1 MQENEP
7 ALKRRDAAH
16 SDHATL
22 EAKLRLSALEDI
34 SKEIRQVAQNAHT
47 NVAAID
53 ERIVGITD
61 WQRRQNGDIA
71 SMVNSFNN
79 LSTTLNDKLDG
90 IKNLISA
97 SRDEYNKEIAVLKDG
112 HEKDMAKICE
122 EYDQRLESLA
132 IATLKQ
138 QAADRDK
145 LQRWLI
151 GLMGTIIGGLV
162 LTIVSIR
169 IGF

>member
-1 MQENEP
+1 MPENDP

-16 SDHATL
+16 ADKATL
-22 EAKLRLSALEDI
+22 ESHLRLSALEDVV
-34 SKEIRQVAQNAHT
+34 KEIRQVAQNAHT
-47 NVAAID
+47 DVAAIG
-53 ERIVGITD
+53 ERIAGITD
-61 WQRRQNGDIA
+61 WQRRQNGDISA
-71 SMVNSFNN
+71 MVTSFNN
-79 LSTTLNDKLDG
+79 LSATLNEKLDG
-90 IKNLISA
+90 IKTQISS
-97 SRDEYNKEIAVLKDG
+97 SREEHNKEISVLKEG
-112 HEKDMAKICE
+112 HEKDMAKICG
-122 EYDQRLESLA
+122 EYDDRLESLA

-151 GLMGTIIGGLV
+151 GLMGTIIGGLI

>member
-1 MQENEP
+1 MPENEP
-7 ALKRRDAAH
+7 ALKRRDDAH
-16 SDHATL
+16 ADHATL
-22 EAKLRLSALEDI
+22 EARLRLSALEDVA
-34 SKEIRQVAQNAHT
+34 KEIRQVAQNAHT
-47 NVAAID
+47 DVAAIG
-53 ERIVGITD
+53 ERIAGITD

-90 IKNLISA
+90 IKGQISTLREA
-97 SRDEYNKEIAVLKDG
+97 GNKEINRIKDE

-151 GLMGTIIGGLV
+151 GLMGTIIGGLI
-162 LTIVSIR
+162 LTVVSIR
-169 IGF
+169 LGF